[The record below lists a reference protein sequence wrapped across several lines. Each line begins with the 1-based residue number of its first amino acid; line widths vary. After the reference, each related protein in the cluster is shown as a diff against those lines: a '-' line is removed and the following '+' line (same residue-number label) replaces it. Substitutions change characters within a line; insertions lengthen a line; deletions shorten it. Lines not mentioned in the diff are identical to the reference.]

1 MPLQRIRAASLGIDP
16 AAAADSPEGDP
27 SAVDAEGLN
36 LSEGRTM
43 LNRRVDS
50 PTALIVARGKVGVGV
65 SDDSEELGQ
74 GDGVLLPG
82 DTVYSLQA
90 SEESLVLLFKL
101 SEPPATAPPP

>member
-1 MPLQRIRAASLGIDP
+1 MPLQRIRAASLGID
-16 AAAADSPEGDP
+16 SPEAASDETK
-27 SAVDAEGLN
+27 SAVDAEALN

-65 SDDSEELGQ
+65 SDDREELGQ

-101 SEPPATAPPP
+101 SEPTASAPPP